1 MKPEYFD
8 IHCHI
13 DDEKYD
19 ADREEVIKRLKE
31 SNTWA
36 TTIGTDLKSSTRAVE
51 IAEQNEGVFACVG
64 IHPRDRTDEEFDE
77 KSFEILVKSSKTVA
91 VGECGLDYFRF
102 EGDLLSEK
110 KRQKD
115 LFEKQINFA
124 ITHNKPLMLHCR
136 DAYGDSLDIL
146 EVYARDFGDRL
157 RGNAHFFAGSLD
169 IARRLFEI
177 GFSIS
182 FTGVVTFARD
192 YDEIVRFAPRDKI
205 LSETDAPYVAPVP
218 FRGKRN
224 EPAYVSYV
232 ADVLSEIRGEDK
244 NSFKVQLLENA
255 GVLFGLDCQ

>member
-1 MKPEYFD
+1 MKPKYFD

-19 ADREEVIKRLKE
+19 VDREEVIERLRE

-36 TTIGTDLKSSTRAVE
+36 TTIGTDLKSSTRAVG
-51 IAEQNEGVFACVG
+51 IAGQNEGVFACVG

-77 KSFEILVKSSKTVA
+77 KAFEILVKNQKTVA
-91 VGECGLDYFRF
+91 IGECGLDYFRF
-102 EGDLLSEK
+102 EGDLLLEK

-136 DAYGDSLDIL
+136 DAYEDSLDIL

-177 GFSIS
+177 GFSVS
-182 FTGVVTFARD
+182 FTGVITFARD
-192 YDEIVRFAPRDKI
+192 YDEVIRFAPRDKI

-218 FRGKRN
+218 FRGTRN
-224 EPAYVSYV
+224 EPSHVSFV
-232 ADVLSEIRGEDK
+232 ADTLSLIRGEDK
-244 NSFKVQLLENA
+244 ELFRKQLVDNALE
-255 GVLFGLDCQ
+255 LFSIDCK

>member
-8 IHCHI
+8 VHCHI

-36 TTIGTDLKSSTRAVE
+36 ITIGTDLESSKKAVG
-51 IAEQNEGVFACVG
+51 IAEQNEGIFACVG
-64 IHPRDRTDEEFDE
+64 VHPREQVPSDFDE
-77 KSFEILVKSSKTVA
+77 KSFEILVQNPKTVA
-91 VGECGLDYFRF
+91 IGECGLDYFRF
-102 EGDLLSEK
+102 DGDLISEK

-115 LFEKQINFA
+115 LFEQQIEFA
-124 ITHNKPLMLHCR
+124 LAHGKPLMLHCR
-136 DAYGDSLDIL
+136 DAYEDSLDIL
-146 EVYARDFGDRL
+146 EVYAREHGEKL

-169 IARRLFEI
+169 IARRLFSI

-182 FTGVVTFARD
+182 FTGVITFARD
-192 YDEIVRFAPRDKI
+192 YDEIIRYVPQDKI

-232 ADVLSEIRGEDK
+232 ADTLAVIRNEDPVIFRK
-244 NSFKVQLLENA
+244 QLVDNA
-255 GVLFGLDCQ
+255 IRIFGL

>member
-19 ADREEVIKRLKE
+19 ADREEIIKHLKE
-31 SNTWA
+31 GNTWA
-36 TTIGTDLKSSTRAVE
+36 ITIGTDLESSKRAVE
-51 IAEQNEGVFACVG
+51 IAEQNEGIFACVG
-64 IHPRDRTDEEFDE
+64 VHPRDRADEQFDE
-77 KSFEILVKSSKTVA
+77 QSFEILVRNSRTVA
-91 VGECGLDYFRF
+91 IGECGLDYFRF
-102 EGDLLSEK
+102 EGDLMSEK

-124 ITHNKPLMLHCR
+124 ITHSKPLMLHCR
-136 DAYGDSLDIL
+136 DAYEDSVDIL
-146 EVYARDFGDRL
+146 EVYAREHGDKL

-177 GFSIS
+177 GFSVS

-192 YDEIVRFAPRDKI
+192 YDEVIRYAPETLI
-205 LSETDAPYVAPVP
+205 MSETDAPYVTPTP

-224 EPAYVSYV
+224 EPVYVSYV
-232 ADVLSEIRGEDK
+232 ADMLAVIRSEEATI
-244 NSFKVQLLENA
+244 FKKQLVGNA
-255 GVLFGLDCQ
+255 FRLFGL